1 MKIKAEIQRTQS
13 AKYQIKI
20 QGRQTEG
27 WADWMDNLEI
37 VTERDSEETTITIL
51 NGIVKDQSGLHGL
64 LNRIRD
70 LGLTLITVQRMD
82 KSGRRPPVVS
92 PVEKS
97 KS

>member
-27 WADWMDNLEI
+27 WSDWMGDLEI
-37 VTERDSEETTITIL
+37 VADRNPGEITITTL
-51 NGIVKDQSGLHGL
+51 TGIVKDQSGLHGL

-70 LGLTLITVQRMD
+70 LSIPLISVQFIN
-82 KSGRRPPVVS
+82 PIQE
-92 PVEKS
+92 EKES
-97 KS
+97 KNE